1 MVVDNYGYPG
11 STWLD
16 MDPESSAY
24 YEGKLPGTVG
34 ISGYSEEYRTH
45 QLLISPL
52 LNLSLEG
59 QTGFREV
66 PIDTVVS
73 HMRRVQMRPNTE
85 DDEALKNLFGLS
97 QYVRPI
103 S

>member
-45 QLLISPL
+45 QLIIQPL

-59 QTGFREV
+59 STAFREV
-66 PIDTVVS
+66 NMDTVVS
-73 HMRRVQMRPNTE
+73 HIRRVQLRPNTE
-85 DDEALKNLFGLS
+85 DDESLKQLFGLS
-97 QYVRPI
+97 Q
-103 S
+103 

>member
-16 MDPESSAY
+16 MDVESSAY

-34 ISGYSEEYRTH
+34 ISGYSEEYRVH
-45 QLLISPL
+45 QLIVQPM

-59 QTGFREV
+59 STPLREV
-66 PIDTVVS
+66 SIDNVVA
-73 HMRRVQMRPNTE
+73 HMRRVQLRPNVE
-85 DDEALKNLFGLS
+85 DDESLKNLLGLS
-97 QYVRPI
+97 Q
-103 S
+103 

>member
-24 YEGKLPGTVG
+24 YEGKIPGTVG

-45 QLLISPL
+45 QLTIQPL

-59 QTGFREV
+59 STAFREID
-66 PIDTVVS
+66 IDTVVS
-73 HMRRVQMRPNTE
+73 HIRRVQLRPNTE
-85 DDEALKNLFGLS
+85 DDESLCQIFGLS
-97 QYVRPI
+97 Q
-103 S
+103 

>member
-34 ISGYSEEYRTH
+34 ISGYSEEYRMH
-45 QLLISPL
+45 QLVIQPL

-59 QTGFREV
+59 SAPLRDV
-66 PIDTVVS
+66 AIDSVVA
-73 HMRRVQMRPNTE
+73 HMRRVQLRPNTE
-85 DDEALKNLFGLS
+85 DDDGLMTLLGLS
-97 QYVRPI
+97 Q
-103 S
+103 